1 MGLRQALL
9 RTAAARPGVL
19 LVGWPGSTAIRLE
32 AEAELCRRGWPLV
45 DGPAVADLVVVA
57 GAPESEDAEWLEA
70 LWSQVPAP
78 KALITLGQP
87 GHVGEELDAGVSLM
101 AVGEQGQPEAG
112 RGEQPAGA
120 GPSTESGGHH
130 GHGHREQ
137 HAHMDHHMLG
147 SDEMPSPPSDH
158 VPQDD
163 HLGHEAHDSH
173 ADHGDH
179 EGREGHTGS
188 HREHSAHEGHQGH
201 DMHGHGGH
209 DMHGHGGHDMSEM
222 TVAGLP
228 MADRTDDR
236 DGLRL
241 DLLHVPLGPAL
252 NDWPCGLVLHV
263 SLQGDV
269 VQHAE
274 VEYVHARTSQDPF
287 WNEPWLRAARGD
299 DVTRD
304 SAARRRCGA
313 HLDSLGR
320 FLAVIGWG
328 DSAARARRLRDDV
341 LTHALTGQL
350 SADLLRLI
358 RQVTRSRTLRWLARG
373 LGPLPAARAVE
384 LGVSGPALAADGD
397 AYDRV
402 QAWLEEMRHAADEFG
417 DKQPL
422 SPDDVTG
429 PRGRVDGA
437 RPPSR
442 SLLDA
447 LPELLHGA
455 EFAAARVIVAS
466 LDPDVDELVAVPAH
480 GAVHG

>member
-1 MGLRQALL
+1 M
-9 RTAAARPGVL
+9 
-19 LVGWPGSTAIRLE
+19 
-32 AEAELCRRGWPLV
+32 
-45 DGPAVADLVVVA
+45 
-57 GAPESEDAEWLEA
+57 
-70 LWSQVPAP
+70 
-78 KALITLGQP
+78 
-87 GHVGEELDAGVSLM
+87 
-101 AVGEQGQPEAG
+101 
-112 RGEQPAGA
+112 
-120 GPSTESGGHH
+120 
-130 GHGHREQ
+130 
-137 HAHMDHHMLG
+137 
-147 SDEMPSPPSDH
+147 
-158 VPQDD
+158 
-163 HLGHEAHDSH
+163 
-173 ADHGDH
+173 
-179 EGREGHTGS
+179 
-188 HREHSAHEGHQGH
+188 SAHAGHN
-201 DMHGHGGH
+201 MR

-228 MADRTDDR
+228 MADRADDR

-252 NDWPCGLVLHV
+252 NDWPCGLVLRV

-269 VQHAE
+269 VQHAA
-274 VEYVHARTSQDPF
+274 VEYVQAHTSQDPF
-287 WNEPWLRAARGD
+287 WNEPWLRAVRGD
-299 DVTRD
+299 DVTHD

-328 DSAARARRLRDDV
+328 DSAARARGLRDDV
-341 LTHALTGQL
+341 LAHAPTGQL

-358 RQVTRSRTLRWLARG
+358 RQMTRSRTLRWLVRG
-373 LGPLPAARAVE
+373 LGPLPATRAVE

-402 QAWLEEMRHAADEFG
+402 RTWLEEIRRAVDEFG
-417 DKQPL
+417 DTRPL
-422 SPDDVTG
+422 TPEEVSG

-447 LPELLHGA
+447 LPELLQGV

>member
-1 MGLRQALL
+1 M
-9 RTAAARPGVL
+9 
-19 LVGWPGSTAIRLE
+19 I
-32 AEAELCRRGWPLV
+32 

-57 GAPESEDAEWLEA
+57 GAPESEDVEWLKA
-70 LWSQVPAP
+70 LWRQVPHP
-78 KALITLGQP
+78 KTLVTLGQP
-87 GHVGEELDAGVSLM
+87 GHVGEELDAGLSLL
-101 AVGEQGQPEAG
+101 ATGEQGQPEAG
-112 RGEQPAGA
+112 RSERSAGA
-120 GPSTESGGHH
+120 EPSTESGEHH

-137 HAHMDHHMLG
+137 HAHMDHHMHG
-147 SDEMPSPPSDH
+147 SDETSSPPRDH
-158 VPQDD
+158 APQDD

-173 ADHGDH
+173 
-179 EGREGHTGS
+179 EG
-188 HREHSAHEGHQGH
+188 HEGHEGQTDSHHEQSAHDGH
-201 DMHGHGGH
+201 EGHEGH

-228 MADRTDDR
+228 MADRADDR

-252 NDWPCGLVLHV
+252 NDWPCGLVLRV

-274 VEYVHARTSQDPF
+274 VEYVHAGTSQDPF
-287 WNEPWLRAARGD
+287 WNEPWLRAVRGD
-299 DVTRD
+299 AVTRD

-328 DSAARARRLRDDV
+328 DSAARARRLRDEV
-341 LTHALTGQL
+341 LTHAPTGQL
-350 SADLLRLI
+350 SADLLRLV

-402 QAWLEEMRHAADEFG
+402 QAWLEEMRRAVDEFG
-417 DKQPL
+417 DTQPL
-422 SPDDVTG
+422 TSEEVTG

-447 LPELLHGA
+447 LPELLHGV